1 MVARTQHFQDNGRY
15 ILSFLV
21 VSLLWSLLAE
31 GYTAHDL
38 NVLCFINVV
47 VQSKDGTISVA
58 AAFAGHQEGETI
70 QVQQ

>member
-1 MVARTQHFQDNGRY
+1 M
-15 ILSFLV
+15 
-21 VSLLWSLLAE
+21 SLLWSLLAE